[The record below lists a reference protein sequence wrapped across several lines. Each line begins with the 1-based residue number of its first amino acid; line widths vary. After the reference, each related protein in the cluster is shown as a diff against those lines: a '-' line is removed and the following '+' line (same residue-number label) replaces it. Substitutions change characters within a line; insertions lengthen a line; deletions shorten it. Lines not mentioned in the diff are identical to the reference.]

1 MLHEAVEQHGVE
13 AQQQDARHGHRDDDD
28 ERDVPP
34 LLQHTVNQSLAI
46 PGRGLTCGGMVRIS
60 PSNCFPARR
69 FT

>member
-13 AQQQDARHGHRDDDD
+13 AQQQDARHRDRDDDD

-34 LLQHTVNQSLAI
+34 LLQHTVDQSLAN
-46 PGRGLTCGGMVRIS
+46 PGRGLTCGRTVRIS

>member
-13 AQQQDARHGHRDDDD
+13 AQQQDARHRDRDDDD
-28 ERDVPP
+28 ERDVSP
-34 LLQHTVNQSLAI
+34 LLQHAVDQSLAS
-46 PGRGLTCGGMVRIS
+46 PGRGLTCGGTVRIS